1 MKQALTPE
9 LPRMAPQP
17 DPPAAAGNGQPEK
30 LQQRIARRA
39 FEFWEQKADCTPPT
53 SRTGSRPK
61 GRSGG
66 FFLQDNVFLEHDTQK
81 GRQVKLSQSNRQ
93 DRRSGLAKWPVL
105 CLTAA
110 GVLALVAPPL
120 RAAEIEPTPTDERI
134 TAAVTRDLLQEKNV
148 RLSRVGVTTDH
159 GIVTLSRSV
168 DDLLA
173 KERAVR
179 IAESIRGVR
188 GVLDEITVAPVS
200 RPDEDIRKDVLA
212 ALMQDPATDSYQV
225 AVAVQGAV
233 ATLTGSVGSWAEQ
246 QLAARI
252 ARGVKGLKGVVNDIT
267 INYRAK
273 RTDTEILGDIT
284 LRLRWD
290 LWLNG
295 DVVHPSVKNGNVVLS
310 GIVGSAV
317 ARSRALNDAWVN
329 GVLSVDASQLTVD
342 PGRND
347 EARQNFKYIIEPDH
361 DIKHAVEMAFRL
373 DPRVVAFSPTV
384 TVEDGVAILSGT
396 VGNLKAKTAAGRD
409 AANVAG
415 VWRVE
420 NLLEV
425 RPPGPVNDPEMEK
438 QLKSALF
445 WDPLLSDASID
456 VAVINR
462 VAYLSG
468 AVDSVGQRVE
478 AQDVASGIK
487 GVTVVRNRLT
497 VEPPMSLVYYDW
509 PDVYPVVDFI
519 GPQPYLPDDE
529 IKKQIEDALF
539 WSPFV
544 DRHDVTVT
552 VHGGVA
558 TLTGTVR
565 SWIGWGEADKDA
577 RESGAIV
584 RNQLRVRKG
593 AWF

>member
-1 MKQALTPE
+1 MRFHRVAL
-9 LPRMAPQP
+9 
-17 DPPAAAGNGQPEK
+17 
-30 LQQRIARRA
+30 
-39 FEFWEQKADCTPPT
+39 
-53 SRTGSRPK
+53 
-61 GRSGG
+61 GRCS
-66 FFLQDNVFLEHDTQK
+66 V
-81 GRQVKLSQSNRQ
+81 V
-93 DRRSGLAKWPVL
+93 
-105 CLTAA
+105 CLIVA
-110 GVLALVAPPL
+110 GVPTLVSPPL
-120 RAAEIEPTPTDERI
+120 RAAEIMPTPTDERI
-134 TAAVTRDLLQEKNV
+134 TTTVTRDLLQEENV
-148 RLSRVGVTTDH
+148 RLGRVGVTTDH

-225 AVAVQGAV
+225 AVSVQGAV

-246 QLAARI
+246 QLAGQI

-267 INYRAK
+267 INDRTK
-273 RTDTEILGDIT
+273 RTDAEILGDLT
-284 LRLRWD
+284 LRLQWD

-295 DVVHPSVKNGNVVLS
+295 DVVHPSVTNGNVVLS
-310 GIVGSAV
+310 GVVGSAV
-317 ARSRALNDAWVN
+317 ARSRAFDDAWVN
-329 GVLSVDASQLTVD
+329 GVMSVDASKLTVD

-347 EARQNFKYIIEPDH
+347 EARQEFKYVIKPDH
-361 DIKHAVEMAFRL
+361 DVQQAVEMAFRL
-373 DPRVVAFSPTV
+373 DPRVVAFSPAV
-384 TVEDGVAILSGT
+384 TVEGGVAILNGT

-409 AANVAG
+409 AANIAG
-415 VWRVE
+415 VWHVE

-425 RPPGPVNDPEMEK
+425 QPRGPASDPEMEK
-438 QLKSALF
+438 ELKAALF
-445 WDPLLSDASID
+445 WDPLLADASID
-456 VAVINR
+456 GAVINR

-468 AVDSVGQRVE
+468 AVDSVGQKAE
-478 AQDVASGIK
+478 AQDVASRIK
-487 GVTVVRNRLT
+487 GVAVIRNRLT
-497 VEPPMSLVYYDW
+497 IDPPVSLVYYDW
-509 PDVYPVVDFI
+509 PDIYPVVDFI
-519 GPQPYLPDDE
+519 GSQPYLPDDE
-529 IKKQIEDALF
+529 IKKQIEDALI

-552 VHGGVA
+552 VHSGVA

-565 SWIGWGEADKDA
+565 SWIGYGEADKDA
-577 RESGAIV
+577 RKSGAIV